1 MAAQT
6 IPIVILGGSDRRP
19 SRLPAEGRDKH
30 PLSGFK
36 GVDLR
41 IGGKPVIEIILD
53 RLEACGAFGPIFVA
67 GPAPVYATIES
78 RAILIDTNDTFG
90 RNIGRAIAEVSK
102 RHPGT
107 AVAFTT
113 CDILPD
119 VEVLA
124 AAMADWSLSQ
134 PFDLWY
140 PMIRVPRDR
149 ALLGAS
155 AWKPFYR
162 VASERGQPEVELL
175 PGHLLVADTDALRLR
190 FIDRLL
196 DAGYRTRN
204 RSVLYRLTVLVGG
217 LAGGI
222 LVQDLLHVLGGRLPT
237 LTGDTIGAGIMA
249 GAKLRKGSATIADLE
264 GAIRRIFV
272 KRRHRDR
279 YPDRRVALPLLEG
292 LSLALDIDTEEE
304 AREKDETSRRT
315 A

>member
-1 MAAQT
+1 MVAGP

-19 SRLPAEGRDKH
+19 SRMPAEGRDKH

-41 IGGKPVIEIILD
+41 IGGKPVIEIVLD

-67 GPAPVYATIES
+67 GPASVYATIES

-90 RNIGRAIAEVSK
+90 RNIGKAVTEVSA
-102 RHPGT
+102 RHSGT
-107 AVAFTT
+107 AIAFTT

-119 VEVLA
+119 VEVLT
-124 AAMADWSLSQ
+124 AAMAEWNLGK

-155 AWKPFYR
+155 AWKPVYR
-162 VASERGQPEVELL
+162 AVPERGQPEVELL
-175 PGHLLVADTDALRLR
+175 PGHLLVAEPEAIRLR
-190 FIDRLL
+190 FVDRLL

-204 RSVLYRLTVLVGG
+204 RSVLYRLVVLVGG

-237 LTGDTIGAGIMA
+237 LTRDTIGAGIA
-249 GAKLRKGSATIADLE
+249 TGVKLRKGRATIADLE
-264 GAIRRIFV
+264 GALRRIFV

-304 AREKDETSRRT
+304 AREKDETSRQT